1 MVKIVDCTNT
11 RINKTIAHKTSINQ
25 ASTHRSKNRHALFG
39 FMYFRGTLAL
49 NLHMTDRLFS
59 NDSHFAFGA
68 IMSKNRF
75 RFLKSLICFNNLQ
88 ERTQLWK
95 TNRYV
100 CCKTEGLRWSLLL
113 EVYHWL
119 HKVFS
124 NRNRSW
130 SAYHRKNHLDRLFLH
145 KYWVD
150 KLASWSWHCNSW
162 DIVEREKRNTIWTF
176 WPPKQRDF

>member
-75 RFLKSLICFNNLQ
+75 TFLKGHKKEHSYGKQIDSQPL
-88 ERTQLWK
+88 ER
-95 TNRYV
+95 
-100 CCKTEGLRWSLLL
+100 S
-113 EVYHWL
+113 
-119 HKVFS
+119 
-124 NRNRSW
+124 
-130 SAYHRKNHLDRLFLH
+130 
-145 KYWVD
+145 
-150 KLASWSWHCNSW
+150 
-162 DIVEREKRNTIWTF
+162 
-176 WPPKQRDF
+176 

>member
-11 RINKTIAHKTSINQ
+11 RTNKTISHKTSINQ

-59 NDSHFAFGA
+59 NDSHSAFGA

-88 ERTQLWK
+88 ERTQLWE

-119 HKVFS
+119 HELF
-124 NRNRSW
+124 RNQNW
-130 SAYHRKNHLDRLFLH
+130 SVHYR
-145 KYWVD
+145 
-150 KLASWSWHCNSW
+150 
-162 DIVEREKRNTIWTF
+162 
-176 WPPKQRDF
+176 